1 MEKITVE
8 AIKSA
13 VAILIGV
20 GAIAGFKEVLG
31 GTILIAV
38 GLILFGVNPDL
49 RNIVLSFVKLMEY
62 KIDKIFSKET
72 QNQESSPGAVQQQ
85 VKSEGDAFTAGR
97 IDNLTVN
104 NYATPSEKR
113 NDDTKANLELY
124 FDEKETYHIRSLYNT
139 NPLQEGLF
147 LHVMVKNT
155 SDVIAKNCYGEL
167 VEIQELKDETYSR
180 AEAFAPV
187 DLGWAHKG
195 LVKMDIDKALPRPL
209 DICSTTEGSDLF
221 AVMTDSGPNGI
232 QKQFPKGTYKIK
244 VRVTGENTGF
254 SYGYFLIEF
263 DGNWKNIKMRPAV

>member
-31 GTILIAV
+31 GTVLIAV

-49 RNIVLSFVKLMEY
+49 RNLVLSFVKLMEY

-85 VKSEGDAFTAGR
+85 VKSGRNSITAGGDITAGGSIIIHGEQR
-97 IDNLTVN
+97 TDE
-104 NYATPSEKR
+104 P
-113 NDDTKANLELY
+113 KAKLELY

-167 VEIQELKDETYSR
+167 VEVQELKDETYSR

-221 AVMTDSGPNGI
+221 AVMTDSRPNGI